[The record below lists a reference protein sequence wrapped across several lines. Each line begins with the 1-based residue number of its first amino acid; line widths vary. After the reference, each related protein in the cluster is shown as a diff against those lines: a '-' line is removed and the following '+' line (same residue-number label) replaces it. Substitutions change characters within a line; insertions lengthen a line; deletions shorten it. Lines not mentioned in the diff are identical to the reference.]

1 MSTEKYTPL
10 VSVLIVNWNAQKYLP
25 QCLTHLYRQNYPN
38 FETLLVD
45 NASTDGSPDWVAEHF
60 PQVRLICS
68 DKNLGFAEGNNLAA
82 SYARGEWLAL
92 LNPDAFVAPD
102 WLTTLIEATQLFP
115 QYDFF
120 SSQLLQALSPEK
132 LDGMGDILHV
142 SGLAWRCNY
151 NLNPANLS
159 AHWQQPREVFGACA
173 AAALYRASDFHELGG
188 FYVPFFSYH
197 EDVDLSFRL
206 RLRGKRCLHVPQS
219 VALHIGSGTTKRNSP
234 FQIYHGHRNLVW
246 SYVQNMPTP
255 LLWKYLPIHLLSQL
269 VLMALYTV
277 RGPRKAIWQAKWDA
291 IRGLKT
297 AWQVRKA
304 VQATATASA
313 AEIERVMA
321 RGWLEPFLGSR
332 FRRDKG

>member
-10 VSVLIVNWNAQKYLP
+10 VSILIVNWNAQKYLP
-25 QCLTHLYRQNYPN
+25 QCLTQLYGQHYRN
-38 FETLLVD
+38 FETILVD
-45 NASTDGSPDWVAEHF
+45 NASTDGSPDWVAEYF
-60 PQVRLICS
+60 PQVRLIRS
-68 DKNLGFAEGNNLAA
+68 DKNLGFAAGNNLAA
-82 SYARGEWLAL
+82 SHAQGEWLAL
-92 LNPDAFVAPD
+92 LNPDAFVTPN
-102 WLTTLIEATQLFP
+102 WLTALIEATQQFP
-115 QYDFF
+115 EFDFF
-120 SSQLLQALSPEK
+120 SSQLLQALSPDK

-151 NLNPANLS
+151 NLNPDELPAR
-159 AHWQQPREVFGACA
+159 WQKPREVFGACA
-173 AAALYRASDFHELGG
+173 AAVLYRASDFRELSG

-206 RLRGKRCLHVPQS
+206 RLRGKRCLHVPES
-219 VALHIGSGTTKRNSP
+219 VVLHIGSGTTQRNSP

-255 LLWKYLPIHLLSQL
+255 LLWKHLPIHILSQL

-297 AWQVRKA
+297 AWQERKA
-304 VQATATASA
+304 VQATATVSA
-313 AEIERVMA
+313 AEIERMMA
-321 RGWLEPFLGSR
+321 HGWLEPFLGSR
-332 FRRDKG
+332 FRRDKS